1 MPRTP
6 LHILQFGAT
15 GQVARCLSA
24 LADDDL
30 KITALPR
37 TVADLTDD
45 DAVQR
50 AIHEAPSDTA
60 VIVNLA
66 AYTAVDAAETDR
78 DTAFAVNGRAPG
90 VMAKAARARG
100 LPLIHLSTDYV
111 FDGSASQPYRESD
124 RTAPLGVYGASKHA
138 GEIAVMEASPDAVV
152 MRTAWVFSAHGKNF
166 VRTMVRLAAE
176 RAEISVVDDQLGCP
190 TPAAAIADAIASLG
204 RTLAGHERPADSAG
218 VFHFCGDRTMS
229 WCGFADA
236 IFERLAAAGL
246 KRPHLH
252 PIPTSAYPTPA
263 SRPAYSVLDCSRIH
277 DVYGVKAADS
287 LAGLDSVLTE
297 ILK

>member
-1 MPRTP
+1 MARAP

-30 KITALPR
+30 KVTALPR
-37 TVADLTDD
+37 AVADLTDD

-50 AIHEAPSDTA
+50 VIHAAPSDTA

-66 AYTAVDAAETDR
+66 AYTGVDAAESDR
-78 DTAFAVNGRAPG
+78 DKAFAVNGRAPG

-100 LPLIHLSTDYV
+100 LPFIHLSTDYV
-111 FDGSASQPYRESD
+111 FDGSGSQPYRETD
-124 RTAPLGVYGASKHA
+124 RTRPLGVYGASKHA
-138 GEIAVMEASPDAVV
+138 GEVAVMEASPDAVI
-152 MRTAWVFSAHGKNF
+152 MRTAWVFSAHGNNF

-176 RAEISVVDDQLGCP
+176 RAEISVVDDQIGCP
-190 TPAAAIADAIASLG
+190 TPAAAIADAVVSVG
-204 RTLAGHERPADSAG
+204 RTLASQHRPADFAG
-218 VFHFCGDRTMS
+218 IFHYCGDRTMS

-236 IFERLAAAGL
+236 IFERLDAAGL
-246 KRPHLH
+246 KRPHLY

-263 SRPAYSVLDCSRIH
+263 SRPAYSVLDCTRIN

-287 LAGLDSVLTE
+287 LAGLDSVIAK